1 MRAFWKRLVCWVLA
15 LCLFTAIPVTRAEEW
30 TLPNEL
36 FLTQEG
42 SGTCTLCSAAMMV
55 RSAMYIHGND
65 EWTTVTQETLRTGAW
80 LNGVGLKWNFKYTA
94 ESCVVHV
101 GYQGVSGISVEKLQK
116 ILDDHP
122 EGIVLYCGKIPHA
135 VFLFAYEGDVFYC
148 AETVKGYSGER
159 IALED
164 SWIGDIYG
172 AQEQILP
179 NVTAYWYV
187 SSFESKTVEGCTCRV
202 DLAGSYRV
210 TTETADLLIRAGH
223 GTTFSV
229 MGYIPAGAEV
239 TVSKAS
245 GTGDSDWAHVTYDG
259 VSGYASMRYL
269 EKIVHEHRFEDVLHE
284 PTCTEAGYTVHTCLD
299 CGHSETDTPVDA
311 LGHDFG
317 PWGQGSVAGT
327 EQRACSRCHVT
338 ESRYT
343 SRMGTVNGNYL
354 RIRSGAG
361 TGHEV
366 LGFLMAGDRVEILEQ
381 TTVNGMVWGRTVD
394 GWISLDYVDLD
405 EPVEIEPPAT
415 EPPATEPP
423 ATEPPATEPPAT
435 EPPATEPPATKPE
448 KVMGTVTG
456 NELRIRAGAG
466 TGYEVLGFLMAGD
479 RVEILEQKTVGA
491 MTWGR
496 TVDGWISLTYVELDK
511 PQPPVEVPPVTEP
524 PATEPPA
531 TEPPATEP
539 PATEPPATEPE
550 PETVMGTVTGNYLRL
565 RSGAGTNYEV
575 LDFLMIGDRV
585 EILEQTTV
593 GGMTWGRTAD
603 GWISLDYVEL
613 DKPAE
618 DQPAQVRL
626 VTVDADC
633 LRIRRGA
640 GLDHEIVGF
649 LYWGAKVEILEE
661 TTVDGM
667 TWGRTDMGW
676 ISMDYVK

>member
-1 MRAFWKRLVCWVLA
+1 MSALRKRV
-15 LCLFTAIPVTRAEEW
+15 LCLVLVLCLLTAVPVTRAEGL
-30 TLPNEL
+30 TLPDEL

-55 RSAMYIHGND
+55 RSTLYIHGND
-65 EWTTVTQETLRTGAW
+65 AWPTVTQEALRTGAW

-94 ESCVVHV
+94 ESCEVQV
-101 GYQGVSGISVEKLQK
+101 GYRGLDGISAEGLRK
-116 ILDDHP
+116 ILEDHP
-122 EGIVLYCGKIPHA
+122 EGIVFYCGDIPHA
-135 VFLFAYEGDVFYC
+135 VFLFDEQDGVFYC
-148 AETVKGYSGER
+148 AETVRGYSGER
-159 IALED
+159 IPLED

-172 AQEQILP
+172 TQERILA
-179 NVTAYWYV
+179 NATAYWYV
-187 SSFESKTVEGCTCRV
+187 SSYTSKTVEGCTCRE
-202 DLAGSYRV
+202 DLAGVYRV

-223 GTTFSV
+223 GTGYSV

-239 TVSKAS
+239 IVTKAS
-245 GTGDSDWAHVTYDG
+245 GTGDIDWAHVTYDG
-259 VSGYASMRYL
+259 ISGYASMRYL
-269 EKIVHEHRFEDVLHE
+269 EKIAHEHRFEDVIHE
-284 PTCTEAGYTVHTCLD
+284 PTCTEAGYTVHTCPD
-299 CGHSETDTPVDA
+299 CGHSETDTPVEA

-317 PWGQGSVAGT
+317 PWGQGAAAGT
-327 EQRACSRCHVT
+327 EQRECSRCHELET
-338 ESRYT
+338 RYI
-343 SRMGTVNGNYL
+343 SRMGTVTGDYL
-354 RIRSGAG
+354 RIRAGAG
-361 TGHEV
+361 TDHEV
-366 LGFLMAGDRVEILEQ
+366 LGFLMAGDRVEILEEA
-381 TTVNGMVWGRTVD
+381 TVNGMVWGCTED

-405 EPVEIEPPAT
+405 EPEVIVPPAT

-435 EPPATEPPATKPE
+435 EPPATEPPATEPE

-496 TVDGWISLTYVELDK
+496 TEDGWISLTYVKLDE
-511 PQPPVEVPPVTEP
+511 PAEEPPATEP

-550 PETVMGTVTGNYLRL
+550 PETRMGTVTGDYLRI
-565 RSGAGTNYEV
+565 RSGAGTDHEV

-585 EILEQTTV
+585 EILEETTV
-593 GGMTWGRTAD
+593 NGMTWGRTKE

-613 DKPAE
+613 DEPAE
-618 DQPAQVRL
+618 DEPAQTRI
-626 VTVDADC
+626 VTVDTDC
-633 LRIRRGA
+633 LRIRSGA

-649 LYWGAKVEILEE
+649 LYRNAKVEILEE
-661 TTVDGM
+661 TTVEGM